1 MSEPR
6 IVRGPLPLIV
16 RYRGP
21 LLAAIAL
28 ALLLGAL
35 GFLTMLALGMWL
47 LAVVQIFVF
56 ALLLAARYAVKDYQ
70 GEWDYDRRPW

>member
-1 MSEPR
+1 MT
-6 IVRGPLPLIV
+6 VPLIV

-21 LLAAIAL
+21 ILGLIAI
-28 ALLLGAL
+28 ALLLGGL

-47 LAVVQIFVF
+47 LAVAQIVVF

-70 GEWDYDRRPW
+70 GDRDYDRTPW